1 MKRSRKQLIGILVF
15 QAAFL
20 TGIITTAQA
29 LSSHIPSPATL
40 VSHAPHAEDVE
51 CSEVAAEDSVD
62 GEKMDLSRLHFS
74 LKRLWR

>member
-1 MKRSRKQLIGILVF
+1 MKRSRKHLIGILVF

-29 LSSHIPSPATL
+29 LSDHIPSPSAL
-40 VSHAPHAEDVE
+40 VSHQPHAEDVE
-51 CSEVAAEDSVD
+51 CVEVAADEQAESE
-62 GEKMDLSRLHFS
+62 GMDLSRLHFS